1 MDRWSDG
8 SIDGYSMVGA
18 ISEAGRVVVCHHAFV
33 RKSTVEGEVQSR
45 PIRRALVWLSFL
57 WLASIA
63 SLIIW
68 ATATDTD
75 PQDQAPKLVAA
86 VGDSVSSAAR
96 QDPGPLDRLVTTN
109 RPMSFGGADVFS
121 VVPQVRGAR
130 PIWFS
135 VTKDGAAVVGYQG
148 TTLVEGVCVRSELSP
163 VGVVPT
169 QPHDCSAW

>member
-33 RKSTVEGEVQSR
+33 RESTVEG
-45 PIRRALVWLSFL
+45 
-57 WLASIA
+57 ASIA
-63 SLIIW
+63 GLIIW
-68 ATATDTD
+68 ATATHTD
-75 PQDQAPKLVAA
+75 PQDQAPKLVDA